1 MPKKDKSKKP
11 VRPLTQAEIEALPY
25 RLGVGIVLLNDQNQV
40 FVAKRIDT
48 RAEAWQMPQGGMD
61 EGENPRE
68 TAFREMEE
76 EIGTAKAEIIAETEN
91 WLTYD
96 LPGDVIP
103 KVWKGRFRGQKQ
115 KWFLLRFTGQDSDI
129 KIDGPHPEFNEWRW
143 GTFAELPEMIVPFK
157 KPIYEQI
164 VAEFQ
169 HLVETK

>member
-1 MPKKDKSKKP
+1 MPKQPASDTPSK
-11 VRPLTQAEIEALPY
+11 VLTQAEVEALPY
-25 RLGVGIVLLNDQNQV
+25 RLGVGLVLLNEQNKV

-61 EGENPRE
+61 EGENPTE

-76 EIGTAKAEIIAETEN
+76 EIGTAKADIIAESRD

-96 LPGDVIP
+96 LPADVIP
-103 KVWKGRFRGQKQ
+103 KVWKGRYRGQKQ

-143 GTFAELPEMIVPFK
+143 GNFADLPKMIVPFK
-157 KPIYEQI
+157 RPLYEEI
-164 VAEFQ
+164 VAEFS
-169 HLVETK
+169 HLLPTS